1 MQHLRDGGVHLA
13 GEPVAQILG
22 EPGDAAEQD
31 GNGALVG
38 DRAQK
43 GLAQRTDARALHV
56 LAVHEPGVGEALEE
70 DIQFG
75 PFARRGRGPPQAR
88 DGRPL
93 QAGRR
98 LQPFQIPAQPEEVRY
113 DPCGQVAL
121 GAANG
126 QRRKE
131 HLRRADD
138 FGPVLREHPHIFGG
152 RATRQTA
159 GQRVFIGQRPGEP
172 AAHHLPPHAIEYE
185 EEAKD
190 DPARLE
196 PLLTYTGRHRR
207 RKQGAGRELP
217 GELVDAG
224 GEFLLPAVGEPRG
237 RDRRHAAVER
247 RTDQPF
253 AEITRDDA
261 ARPLVAEP

>member
-1 MQHLRDGGVHLA
+1 MTRPSRTATAPSSAIVRRRASLSALTLA
-13 GEPVAQILG
+13 LCTFSLFTSPVW
-22 EPGDAAEQD
+22 
-31 GNGALVG
+31 
-38 DRAQK
+38 
-43 GLAQRTDARALHV
+43 ARHSRR
-56 LAVHEPGVGEALEE
+56 
-70 DIQFG
+70 IYSS
-75 PFARRGRGPPQAR
+75 ARSRGRGRGPPQAR

-126 QRRKE
+126 QRGKE
-131 HLRRADD
+131 HLRRTDD
-138 FGPVLREHPHIFGG
+138 FGPVLGEHPHVLGG